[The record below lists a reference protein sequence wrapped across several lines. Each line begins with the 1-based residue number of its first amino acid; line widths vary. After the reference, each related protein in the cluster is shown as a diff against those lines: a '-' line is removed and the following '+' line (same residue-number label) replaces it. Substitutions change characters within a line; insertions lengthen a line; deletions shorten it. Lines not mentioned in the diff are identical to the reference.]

1 MLIGQG
7 IDPGWEWRARIEVE
21 PIVSDVLLQVPPP
34 TPWRA
39 RMEVEPMLSYKTLKK
54 GGRCPPVC

>member
-1 MLIGQG
+1 M
-7 IDPGWEWRARIEVE
+7 EVE

-39 RMEVEPMLSYKTLKK
+39 RMEVEPIASYKN
-54 GGRCPPVC
+54 